1 LFAVDLGMTKAQRL
15 EYHQAEV
22 SHAMTL
28 TGVDL
33 DDQDQ
38 PTKWKVE
45 NSWGDKNG
53 EKGYFTMSPDWM
65 DDYVYEVVVR
75 KKYLTT
81 KQQALLKQA
90 PIELPAWD
98 SLA

>member
-1 LFAVDLGMTKAQRL
+1 MDKGTRL
-15 EYHQAEV
+15 QYHQAEV
-22 SHAMTL
+22 SHAMTF

-33 DDQDQ
+33 DGDT

-53 EKGYFTMSPDWM
+53 EKGYFTMNDDWM
-65 DDYVYEVVVR
+65 DDYVYEVVVH
-75 KKYLTT
+75 KKYLSDDQKT
-81 KQQALLKQA
+81 LLKQA